1 MCTGN
6 ERGHAGQLAPRALS
20 EVERLRESE
29 RARERARVSEVRPA
43 RCAQRFNCSSP
54 REHACDTHNSLP
66 PFLGPCLSSF
76 ATFVSR
82 SPTTSLRPFSPLSPR
97 GARGSPHG
105 APRTPQEIQP
115 RDPPRGS
122 LAALA
127 ADVYLQLPVGSSP
140 AASAKKTKIWK
151 ISAIVL
157 VPRKATVKWTLA
169 ASLMATVKR
178 DLIESKRD
186 LHRDLFQV

>member
-1 MCTGN
+1 VCVCVLLQNASQSLAHIRMCACLWHT
-6 ERGHAGQLAPRALS
+6 HAQLPPSL
-20 EVERLRESE
+20 
-29 RARERARVSEVRPA
+29 P
-43 RCAQRFNCSSP
+43 
-54 REHACDTHNSLP
+54 SLP
-66 PFLGPCLSSF
+66 PSPPSPSFLPPLPSSLPQSLGPCLSSF

-157 VPRKATVKWTLA
+157 VPRKATVKWTL
-169 ASLMATVKR
+169 
-178 DLIESKRD
+178 EN
-186 LHRDLFQV
+186 